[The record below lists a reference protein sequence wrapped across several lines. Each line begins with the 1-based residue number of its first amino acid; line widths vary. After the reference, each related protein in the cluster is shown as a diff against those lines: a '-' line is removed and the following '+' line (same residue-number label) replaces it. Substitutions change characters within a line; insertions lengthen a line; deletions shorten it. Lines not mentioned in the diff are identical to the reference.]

1 MDPAALLESLVSIPS
16 ISGAEGPVADYLFK
30 LLSVE
35 GFKVQRHGHSLW
47 FQVGEGRP
55 RLLFVSHLDT
65 VPPCE
70 GWTTNPWTPRWDGE
84 KLHALGAN
92 DAKGCVATLILTA
105 KRLKEEGHLQGS
117 ALFAFTAE
125 EETDGR
131 GIRELMPLLQ
141 PLDAAVVCEPTGLQ
155 VCIAQRGELVLRC
168 KAKGVSA
175 HVGHAHE
182 GVNAVAMA
190 ARDMVKLES
199 MTFDAH
205 DLLGSTYPVVTEI
218 SGGRAHNQVPDRC
231 EFYVALRTTPNL
243 RVSEIVAR
251 IAAELESEVTIHYDN
266 YLPQATEAHEP
277 IVQAAL
283 EAAGLSEGIGSSTAS
298 DWAFLGQVPAVK
310 AGPGDTHRSH
320 RPDEWLALEECLKGV
335 AFYRS
340 LADAYFR
347 RMADETHGA

>member
-1 MDPAALLESLVSIPS
+1 MNPAALLESLVSIPS
-16 ISGAEGPVADYLFK
+16 ISGEEGPIADYLFK

-47 FQVGEGRP
+47 FQVGEGTP

-65 VPPCE
+65 VPPCD
-70 GWTTNPWTPRWDGE
+70 GWTTNPWTPRWDGD

-105 KRLKEEGHLQGS
+105 KSLMDEGDLQGS
-117 ALFAFTAE
+117 AIFAFTAE

-155 VCIAQRGELVLRC
+155 VCIAQRGELVLHCLAR
-168 KAKGVSA
+168 GTSA
-175 HVGHAHE
+175 HVGHAHQGE
-182 GVNAVAMA
+182 NAVSKA
-190 ARDMVKLES
+190 ARDMVKLEAMS
-199 MTFDAH
+199 FDPH
-205 DLLGSTYPVVTEI
+205 DLLGVTKPVVTQV

-231 EFYVALRTTPNL
+231 DFHVALRTTPNL
-243 RVSEIVAR
+243 QVTDIVGR
-251 IAAELESEVTIHYDN
+251 IASELESEVTIHYDN
-266 YLPQATEAHEP
+266 YLPQATDSAQP

-283 EAAGLSEGIGSSTAS
+283 EAAGLQEGIGSHTAS
-298 DWAFLGQVPAVK
+298 DWAFLGSVPAVK

-320 RPDEWLALEECLKGV
+320 RPDEWLTLEECLKGV

-340 LADAYFR
+340 LARAYFR
-347 RMADETHGA
+347 RIAGE

>member
-16 ISGAEGPVADYLFK
+16 ISGEEGPIADYLFK

-35 GFKVQRHGHSLW
+35 GFKVHRHGHSLW
-47 FQVGEGRP
+47 FQVGEGNP

-70 GWTTNPWTPRWDGE
+70 GWTTNPWAPRWESGR
-84 KLHALGAN
+84 LHALGAN

-105 KRLKEEGHLQGS
+105 KSLKDVPLQGS
-117 ALFAFTAE
+117 AIFAFTAE

-168 KAKGVSA
+168 KAHGISA

-182 GVNAVAMA
+182 GVNAIAMA

-199 MTFDAH
+199 MSFDAH
-205 DLLGSTYPVVTEI
+205 GLLGSTQPVVTEI

-243 RVSEIVAR
+243 KVSEVVAR
-251 IAAELESEVTIHYDN
+251 IAAELESEVSVHYDN
-266 YLPQATEAHEP
+266 YLPQATDPGQP

-283 EAAGLSEGIGSSTAS
+283 ESAGLSEGIGSSTAS
-298 DWAFLGQVPAVK
+298 DWAFLNNIPAVK

-320 RPDEWLALEECLKGV
+320 RPDEWLTLEECLQGV

-340 LADAYFR
+340 LASAYFR
-347 RMADETHGA
+347 RMAE